1 VQVLELLILPPASG
15 LIAIVLGLLFWGRR
29 LGKGLVF
36 AGIAWLYVAATPLFA
51 GWLLAGLER
60 GYPVAPPL
68 PEAAGAIVVLAGG
81 RHPDAPEYGGETVSP
96 HSLERLRYGARLHRD
111 TGLPLL
117 VSGGRVRGDEPAAEA
132 DLLADVLEGELG
144 VAVRWR
150 ETESRN
156 TCENALFSA
165 HLLAEAG
172 IEHALLV
179 SHALHMPRAVWCFQ
193 RTELAVTPFP
203 TLPMG
208 DLSRHRG
215 ITVVLP
221 QPRAL
226 WLTGQALHEYLG
238 LVWYRVK
245 WEVRIGK

>member
-1 VQVLELLILPPASG
+1 MQVLELLILPPASG

-36 AGIAWLYVAATPLFA
+36 AGIVWIYVAATPLFA
-51 GWLLAGLER
+51 GWLLAGLESA
-60 GYPVAPPL
+60 YPASPTL
-68 PEAAGAIVVLAGG
+68 PAGAQAIVVLAGG
-81 RHPDAPEYGGETVSP
+81 RYPDAREYGSETVNAF
-96 HSLERLRYGARLHRD
+96 SLERLRYGAKLHRE

-117 VSGGRVRGDEPAAEA
+117 ISGGRVRGDEPSSESQ
-132 DLLADVLEGELG
+132 LMVRVLEGELG
-144 VAVRWR
+144 VTVHWQ

-156 TCENALFSA
+156 TCENAFFSA
-165 HLLAEAG
+165 RLLAEAG
-172 IEHALLV
+172 IEHVLLV

-203 TLPMG
+203 TLAMG

-215 ITVVLP
+215 ITAFLP

>member
-15 LIAIVLGLLFWGRR
+15 LIAIVLGLLIRGPR

-36 AGIAWLYVAATPLFA
+36 AGAAWIYLAATPLFA

-60 GYPVAPPL
+60 GYPVAPPQ

-96 HSLERLRYGARLHRD
+96 HSLERLRYGAALHRE

-132 DLLADVLEGELG
+132 DLLSAVLERELG

-165 HLLAEAG
+165 RLLREAG
-172 IEHALLV
+172 IDHVLLV
-179 SHALHMPRAVWCFQ
+179 SHALHMPRATWCF
-193 RTELAVTPFP
+193 RRAGLEVTAYP
-203 TLPMG
+203 TLPAAG
-208 DLSRHRG
+208 LLRSRG
-215 ITVVLP
+215 LIAFLP

-245 WEVRIGK
+245 YEAGIGK